1 MSEYSINKLD
11 PENFQVLLPLMK
23 DCFGMD
29 VNIDYFKWKFL
40 ENPAG
45 PFIGFTAVCNKT
57 DEVVAYFGFIPE
69 SYKMDGI
76 DKIIFQA
83 HDLMTHSN
91 HRRKG
96 LFKKVNDACLNYIEE
111 NHELFVFAFGGAHST
126 PGFLKWGWKNPVMFH
141 YLFYPKL
148 FCHFSSWKKL
158 KKDCFLEIDDLMQLE
173 HLIGHNNNGKI
184 HSNRSI
190 EHAAWRYRNPLNSY
204 RVIAYKNDGVIQG
217 YVCYYLQN
225 NKIYLFDHVFT
236 NESSKNALLFY
247 LKKQVVTQKLKGIV
261 LFCKN
266 GGKVNSMFRKS
277 GFINNPF
284 NFGPLNT
291 KTPIIFNAKSPDL
304 QKYASAEDW
313 TIDSYDHDS
322 L

>member
-1 MSEYSINKLD
+1 MSEYTISKLD

-96 LFKKVNDACLNYIEE
+96 LF
-111 NHELFVFAFGGAHST
+111 
-126 PGFLKWGWKNPVMFH
+126 
-141 YLFYPKL
+141 
-148 FCHFSSWKKL
+148 
-158 KKDCFLEIDDLMQLE
+158 
-173 HLIGHNNNGKI
+173 
-184 HSNRSI
+184 
-190 EHAAWRYRNPLNSY
+190 
-204 RVIAYKNDGVIQG
+204 
-217 YVCYYLQN
+217 
-225 NKIYLFDHVFT
+225 
-236 NESSKNALLFY
+236 
-247 LKKQVVTQKLKGIV
+247 
-261 LFCKN
+261 
-266 GGKVNSMFRKS
+266 
-277 GFINNPF
+277 
-284 NFGPLNT
+284 
-291 KTPIIFNAKSPDL
+291 
-304 QKYASAEDW
+304 
-313 TIDSYDHDS
+313 
-322 L
+322 